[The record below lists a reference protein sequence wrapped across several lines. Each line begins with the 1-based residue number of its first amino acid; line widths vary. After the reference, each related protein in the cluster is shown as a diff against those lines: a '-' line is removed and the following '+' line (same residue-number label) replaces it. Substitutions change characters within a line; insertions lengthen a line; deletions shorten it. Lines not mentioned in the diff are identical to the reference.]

1 VKTMH
6 KKTKAQPGGTMAPD
20 GVMLAATGVCAGY
33 GAIAVLH
40 DVNVHVRPGE
50 VVAILGPNGAG
61 KSTLL
66 KVLAGV
72 LPAMSG
78 EVSLD
83 GTTAPRDLASRS
95 RAGIAFVP
103 EGRSVFPSLSVRDN
117 LALGRGGVARATE
130 LIPALGPLMSRR
142 AGLLS
147 GGEQQYLSLARAI
160 AAAPKVLLADEL
172 SLGLAPLIV
181 SSLLQSVRDAANAGA
196 GVLLVEQH
204 VRQALTVA
212 DRLYVLSRGRVV
224 LEGATA
230 DLVDHLDEIE
240 AAYLSSADEEVDLP
254 DAQPLSASSS
264 SP

>member
-1 VKTMH
+1 MH

-40 DVNVHVRPGE
+40 DVNVHVCPGE

-61 KSTLL
+61 KSTLM

-78 EVSLD
+78 GVVLER
-83 GTTAPRDLASRS
+83 TTAPRDLAARS
-95 RAGIAFVP
+95 RAGVAFVP

-117 LALGRGGVARATE
+117 LALGRGGVARAVE
-130 LIPALGPLMSRR
+130 LIPALSPLMNRR

-160 AAAPKVLLADEL
+160 AGGPKVLLADEL

-181 SSLLQSVRDAANAGA
+181 SSLLQSVREAAGAGA

-240 AAYLSSADEEVDLP
+240 AAYLSAADDEADQTVGERVS
-254 DAQPLSASSS
+254 LSNSR
-264 SP
+264 P